1 MTVEP
6 VIFESGDNRLVG
18 LIHVPRTTATQA
30 VIILVGGPQY
40 RAGAHRQYVHLA
52 RHLAENGI
60 AAMRFDWTG
69 IGDSEGDYPG
79 FTDLSGD
86 FNAALSCL
94 TQRLPQLREISL
106 WGLCE
111 GASAILIDGVRDHRV
126 TGAILVNPWVRT
138 ETGEAKAFVKHYYAG
153 RVFSGQF
160 WLRLLKGDVAI
171 GKSVADFMRKTRL
184 SLKETGG
191 ETSGETGTFQS
202 RMLRGLKGFS
212 GRVLLIQSGHD
223 LVARE
228 FDDFVSGDPDWHAA
242 LAEADV
248 ARRDLADSDHTF
260 SREVWRQQ
268 VARWTADWVRGQAG

>member
-6 VIFESGDNRLVG
+6 VVFRSGGNRLVG
-18 LIHVPRTTATQA
+18 LIHTPRTPATRA

-40 RAGAHRQYVHLA
+40 RVGAHRQYVHLA

-86 FNAALSCL
+86 VTAALDCL
-94 TQRLPQLREISL
+94 TARLPELREISL

-111 GASAILIDGVRDHRV
+111 GASAILIDGVRDRRV

-138 ETGEAKAFVKHYYAG
+138 ETGEAKAFVKHYYAD
-153 RVFSGQF
+153 RVFSRQF
-160 WLRLLKGDVAI
+160 WLRLLSGNVAVLR
-171 GKSVADFMRKTRL
+171 SVSDFMRKARL
-184 SLKETGG
+184 TLRGADG
-191 ETSGETGTFQS
+191 PADTFQS

-228 FDDFVSGDPDWHAA
+228 FDDFVSGSSEWHAA
-242 LAEADV
+242 LQDADV
-248 ARRDLADSDHTF
+248 TRRDLTGSDHTF
-260 SREVWRQQ
+260 SREVWRRQI
-268 VARWTADWVRGQAG
+268 ARWTADWVRGEAG

>member
-1 MTVEP
+1 MTVES
-6 VIFESGDNRLVG
+6 VIFESGGNRLVG
-18 LIHVPRTTATQA
+18 LIHVPRAPATQA

-40 RAGAHRQYVHLA
+40 RVGAHRQYIHLA

-86 FNAALSCL
+86 FGAALDCL
-94 TQRLPQLREISL
+94 TKRLPELREISL

-111 GASAILIDGVRDHRV
+111 GASAILIDGVRDPRI

-153 RVFSGQF
+153 RVFSRQF

-171 GKSVADFMRKTRL
+171 GKSVADFMRKTRR
-184 SLKETGG
+184 SLQGAGG
-191 ETSGETGTFQS
+191 EAGSFQS

-228 FDDFVSGDPDWHAA
+228 FDDFTSSDPEWRAA
-242 LAEADV
+242 LTEADV
-248 ARRDLADSDHTF
+248 TRRDVTDSDHTF

-268 VARWTADWVRGQAG
+268 VARWTADWVHGQTD